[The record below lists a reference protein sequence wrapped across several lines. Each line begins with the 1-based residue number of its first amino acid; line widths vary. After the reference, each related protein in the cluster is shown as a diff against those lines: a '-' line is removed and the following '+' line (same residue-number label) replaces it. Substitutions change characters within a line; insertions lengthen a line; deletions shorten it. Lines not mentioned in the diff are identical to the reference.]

1 MPDEGE
7 QIAAGLARLAS
18 FGRAA
23 MWQAAAGC
31 GLTPT
36 QAEILQRIA
45 LRPERS
51 ADLAAHLG
59 VSAATISDSIATLCA
74 KGLVARQPDPTDRRA
89 RLLIPTEAGGQLL
102 RQIPQVPSPLHD
114 AIGTLGS
121 AGRAALLLSLMQLIR
136 RLQEARAIPVQ
147 RMCATCRYFRPHAH
161 ADAAAPHHCDF
172 VNTTFADADL
182 RLDCGEHEMAP
193 TDQVAAIWRRLDA
206 A

>member
-23 MWQAAAGC
+23 MWQAAAGLA
-31 GLTPT
+31 LTPT
-36 QAEILQRIA
+36 QAEILHRIA

-74 KGLVARQPDPTDRRA
+74 KGLVARQPDPTDGRA
-89 RLLIPTEAGGQLL
+89 RLLIPTDAGGQIL
-102 RQIPQVPSPLHD
+102 RHIPRVPSPLHD
-114 AIGTLGS
+114 AICDL
-121 AGRAALLLSLMQLIR
+121 APANRAALLLSLMQLIR

-161 ADAAAPHHCDF
+161 ADAAAPHHCDL
-172 VNTTFADADL
+172 VNAAFADTDL
-182 RLDCGEHEMAP
+182 RLECGEHEMAR
-193 TDQVAAIWRRLDA
+193 TDQVAATWHRLDA